1 MKELQKSFKKLLL
14 LETGARDLYLGIL
27 ERNIE
32 DEEIIRR
39 IELIKKTRR
48 REKNEPEVGHML
60 MAKELIKMSAIA
72 ESRKKKPYFS
82 KKDIDSLEGDIILKR
97 NLLYS
102 IAKLLDA
109 KVRTFTLLGLLG
121 REAFK
126 FKKADKARQELTG
139 IIAHQLKTPLTTSN
153 WISEL
158 FLKKKE
164 GELTEDEK
172 GMIRE
177 IMASNKIM
185 FSIYKNIS

>member
-39 IELIKKTRR
+39 IELIKRQ
-48 REKNEPEVGHML
+48 EVGHML

-158 FLKKKE
+158 FLNV
-164 GELTEDEK
+164 LSD
-172 GMIRE
+172 
-177 IMASNKIM
+177 SNVLHM
-185 FSIYKNIS
+185 LP